1 MRVDLGD
8 GPLELLPARAVWRP
22 DAKALFVADLHLG
35 KGSAFRAFG
44 APAPT
49 GTSEET
55 LRRLGALVGLLKPE
69 QLVVLGDFVHATPSM
84 TPGLTASLKAW
95 RADRSQLSCV
105 VVLGNHDVRAGRW
118 IESLGFEVAEAPTRH
133 AGCECRHF
141 PLDDEAALEEGPTTL
156 AGHLHPMTR
165 LYGPGRDSL
174 RLPCF
179 VVSGRQVVLPAF
191 GEFTGGSYISR
202 RPQLR
207 LMAAT
212 ELGVFEIGGPA
223 SMAL

>member
-1 MRVDLGD
+1 MRALIDLGD
-8 GPLELLPARAVWRP
+8 GPLELLPERAVWRP

-35 KGSAFRAFG
+35 KGSAFRAYG

-55 LRRLGALVGLLKPE
+55 LRRLGVVVDALKPE
-69 QLVVLGDFVHATPSM
+69 QLVVLGDFVHAEPSM
-84 TPGLTASLKAW
+84 TPRLTASLKRW
-95 RADRSQLSCV
+95 RAARAELACS
-105 VVLGNHDVRAGRW
+105 VVLGNHDALAGRW
-118 IESLGFEVAEAPTRH
+118 IESLGFEVTDAPALY

-141 PLDDEAALEEGPTTL
+141 PLEDEDALTDGPTIL

-165 LYGPGRDSL
+165 LYGPGHDSL

-179 VVSGRQVVLPAF
+179 VVSGRQIVLPAF
-191 GEFTGGSYISR
+191 GEFTGGSFISR
-202 RPQLR
+202 RPQTR

-212 ELGVFEIGGPA
+212 ELGVLEVGA
-223 SMAL
+223 